1 MVPRVPDW
9 GTLMATAYSILAGRE
24 VDTASEEWRHE
35 CECKWLLEQKPTR
48 SQKHLYLYGVVDR
61 QSLMT
66 FDTKTGRQVLRDNH
80 ANLWTIRFP
89 MMKARSLEAADR
101 MLAEAKRLHDLTQK

>member
-1 MVPRVPDW
+1 MP
-9 GTLMATAYSILAGRE
+9 TAYSILAGRE
-24 VDTASEEWRHE
+24 VDTASEEWRHL

-61 QSLMT
+61 QQLMIH
-66 FDTKTGRQVLRDNH
+66 DSKTGRHVLRDNH

-89 MMKARSLEAADR
+89 MMKARSLAAADHL
-101 MLAEAKRLHDLTQK
+101 LAEAKRLHDLSQK